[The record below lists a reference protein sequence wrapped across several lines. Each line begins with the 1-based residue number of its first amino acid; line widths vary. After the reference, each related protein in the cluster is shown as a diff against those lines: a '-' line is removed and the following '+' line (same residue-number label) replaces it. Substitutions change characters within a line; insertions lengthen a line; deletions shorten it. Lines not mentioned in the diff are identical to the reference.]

1 MAQRSVFATAAK
13 HALYRLLGANPAAAR
28 YLDLYL
34 SRRAYRRAYGREPD
48 LANPRLFSEKVMAR
62 KLFEQRPIFWML
74 ADKLKARAFA
84 ASRIGDSYLPRLL
97 AVAERFDDID
107 FAGLPKHFVIKPNHG
122 SQWVVLNDGH
132 KPFDIATARQLVD
145 SWMRTDYYWPSRE
158 RFYRGV
164 ERRVMVEE
172 CLEEPSGDPVMT
184 YRFFVFDG
192 IPRFYY
198 AARKTHAGRVIIQ
211 HFDENCRLLPVRLV
225 PPGYTADQYAAR
237 EGEFLPVP
245 ANIGELFD
253 LARRLGAGFDMV
265 RVDFYNPGGRV
276 LFGEYTTLSG
286 GGLVGFDPPEYDRI
300 FGEMWKLVL
309 VDKAGGEEICSG
321 PVPPGGMA

>member
-1 MAQRSVFATAAK
+1 MAQRSAFATAAK
-13 HALYRLLGANPAAAR
+13 IALYRLIGANPAAAR
-28 YLDLYL
+28 HLDLYL
-34 SRRAYRRAYGREPD
+34 SRRAYRRSYGRKPD

-62 KLFEQRPIFWML
+62 KLFEQRRIFWTL
-74 ADKLKARAFA
+74 ADKLKAREFA
-84 ASRIGDSYLPRLL
+84 ASRIGESYLPRLL
-97 AVAERFDDID
+97 AVCERFDDID
-107 FAGLPKHFVIKPNHG
+107 FARLPQRFVIKPNHG
-122 SQWVVLNDGH
+122 SQWVIVNDGQ
-132 KPFDIATARQLVD
+132 KPFDIATARKLVN

-158 RFYRGV
+158 RFYRRV
-164 ERRVMVEE
+164 ERRVVVEE

-192 IPRFYY
+192 VPRFFY

-225 PPGYTADQYAAR
+225 APGFTAEHYAAHA
-237 EGEFLPVP
+237 GEALPVP

-265 RVDFYNPGGRV
+265 RIDLYDPGGRV

-286 GGLVGFDPPEYDRI
+286 GGLVALDPPEYDRI

-309 VDKAGGEEICSG
+309 SNKAGADAI
-321 PVPPGGMA
+321 